1 MKKKN
6 LIVQAKLKKNRNLIQ
21 DKKIQNIYRIFRDN
35 LFKNIK
41 KEKFCIGVSG
51 GPDSLTLAYL
61 SKIYCKEFKTKFTT
75 LIINHNLRK
84 ESTNEAKKIKSLLLK
99 KNISSKIL
107 IWKGTIPKTGI
118 QHKAREI
125 RYNLLLKECYK
136 LKINYLVLGHH
147 VDDLVENFFIRLF
160 RGSGLRGLS
169 SFNVVSLTDKNN
181 IKIIRPL
188 ISIKKKELINIA
200 KKVYGFFIIDPSNF
214 KEIFLRTRIR
224 NYINNFKR
232 EGFDLNK
239 VKLTINNLQTSEKS
253 LNHYYQK
260 AINKHVRYIN
270 INKCLISNKLF
281 INESDEIIFRI
292 MGNVIAKIGNSY
304 YPPRGKDLKNLIV
317 KIKSDLHL
325 KVTLGKCII
334 EKVNNSYLI
343 KKEHNV

>member
-6 LIVQAKLKKNRNLIQ
+6 STVQLVKHKKKNYLK
-21 DKKIQNIYRIFRDN
+21 DKKIKKIYKI
-35 LFKNIK
+35 FKNILFK
-41 KEKFCIGVSG
+41 RIKYESFCIGVSG

-136 LKINYLVLGHH
+136 LKINYLVLRHH

-181 IKIIRPL
+181 IKINRPL
-188 ISIKKKELINIA
+188 ISIKKEELINIA
-200 KKVYGFFIIDPSNF
+200 KKVYGFFI
-214 KEIFLRTRIR
+214 
-224 NYINNFKR
+224 
-232 EGFDLNK
+232 
-239 VKLTINNLQTSEKS
+239 
-253 LNHYYQK
+253 
-260 AINKHVRYIN
+260 
-270 INKCLISNKLF
+270 
-281 INESDEIIFRI
+281 
-292 MGNVIAKIGNSY
+292 
-304 YPPRGKDLKNLIV
+304 
-317 KIKSDLHL
+317 
-325 KVTLGKCII
+325 
-334 EKVNNSYLI
+334 
-343 KKEHNV
+343 

>member
-6 LIVQAKLKKNRNLIQ
+6 LIVQAKLRKNKHLIQ
-21 DKKIQNIYRIFRDN
+21 DKKIQNIYQIFRNN
-35 LFKNIK
+35 LFKNVK

-51 GPDSLTLAYL
+51 GPDSLALAYL
-61 SKIYCKEFKTKFTT
+61 SKIYCKEFNTKFLT

-84 ESTNEAKKIKSLLLK
+84 ESKGEAKKIKSLLLR
-99 KNISSKIL
+99 KNISSTVL
-107 IWKGTIPKTGI
+107 TWKGRIPQTNI
-118 QHKAREI
+118 QQKARKI
-125 RYNLLLKECYK
+125 RYDLLLKKCCEH
-136 LKINYLVLGHH
+136 KINYLVLGHH

-169 SFNVVSLTDKNN
+169 SFNVASLTDKNN

-188 ISIKKKELINIA
+188 ISIKKKQLVYIA
-200 KKVYGFFIIDPSNF
+200 QKVYGFFIVDPSNF

-224 NYINNFKR
+224 NYISNFKK
-232 EGFDLNK
+232 EGFDLSK
-239 VKLTINNLQTSEKS
+239 VKLTINNLQSSEKS

-260 AINKHVRYIN
+260 AINKHIRYIS

-281 INESDEIIFRI
+281 INESGEIIFRI
-292 MGNVIAKIGNSY
+292 IGNIIAKIGNGY

-317 KIKSDLHL
+317 KMKTDFPL

-334 EKVNNSYLI
+334 ENVNNSYLI
-343 KKEHNV
+343 KREHNV